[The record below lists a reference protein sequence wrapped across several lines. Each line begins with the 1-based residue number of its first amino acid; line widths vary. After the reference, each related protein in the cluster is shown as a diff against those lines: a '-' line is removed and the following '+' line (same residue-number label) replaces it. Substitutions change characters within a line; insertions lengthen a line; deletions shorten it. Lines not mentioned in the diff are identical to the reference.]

1 MLDQYEIPY
10 VFIQGSYPQM
20 MDRPHILMDDCKG
33 GYLLTKYL
41 LGTGHRKI
49 VGVFKADDSQGA
61 QRHLGYAR
69 ALNEAGISYDPEM
82 VIWFHT
88 EDRKQK
94 PGLMM
99 RLFLEAKREFDAVV
113 CYNDQIAILVIRAL
127 REQGVRIPE
136 DVSVTGYD
144 NSAMAGSGEI
154 D

>member
-20 MDRPHILMDDCKG
+20 TDRPHILMDDCKG

-41 LGTGHRKI
+41 LDTGHRKI

-82 VIWFHT
+82 VIWVSHGGTRET
-88 EDRKQK
+88 E
-94 PGLMM
+94 
-99 RLFLEAKREFDAVV
+99 
-113 CYNDQIAILVIRAL
+113 
-127 REQGVRIPE
+127 
-136 DVSVTGYD
+136 
-144 NSAMAGSGEI
+144 AGSYDENCCGSEEGV
-154 D
+154 